1 MERASKMSELKRFP
15 IKYIRDYIKKDYKI
29 RDKCYICGSL
39 EKLELHH
46 LYSVSQLFEQWCIKN
61 NVSEIDSVEKIT
73 SLREKFA
80 VDCSEELS
88 HDNLFT
94 LCKPHHERLHNIYG
108 QNYSNHLTSKVK
120 NWLDIQKDK
129 HGN

>member
-80 VDCSEELS
+80 VDCSEEFS
-88 HDNLFT
+88 HKNRFT
-94 LCKPHHERLHNIYG
+94 LCKPHNERLHNIYG
-108 QNYSNHLTSKVK
+108 QRNSNHLTSKVK